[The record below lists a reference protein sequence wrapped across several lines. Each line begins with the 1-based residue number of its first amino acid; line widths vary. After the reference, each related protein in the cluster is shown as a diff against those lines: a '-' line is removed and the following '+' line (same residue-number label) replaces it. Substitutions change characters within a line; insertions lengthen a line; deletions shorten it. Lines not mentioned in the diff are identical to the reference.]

1 MRGNTPLTPVIFAKF
16 GKSQPLTPQKVVDAT
31 AAMTPEQAEQTRKN
45 IGADTPATVT
55 AWLDE
60 HVDPDTG
67 YVIDDT
73 LTIQGAAADAK
84 KAGDEIGD
92 LKSAFIND
100 KKGIMS
106 FDLIPNSYVSEDGV
120 ITSYNNWK
128 RTDYTYIG
136 DCGLLIA
143 KTSESSRYNCFYDSS
158 KTFIESFNVGTSDTK
173 IVVPKNAEYVI
184 FSNANAG
191 MNNLTVSFVTK
202 VKTDVDNVEN
212 RLVFDEYEINA
223 VRSAFENNI
232 TPFALSAFTSGK
244 YIDNNGV
251 EQSNQSM
258 SYASCSITD
267 DDVGKT
273 IYIDGSAWYDIK
285 PFVFVGASGNI
296 VRSMVAAVGSTITQY
311 TDLVFKPVES
321 GTLYINRYASGSNVQ
336 NAKAYYN
343 AVGILSETN
352 FSDAISYN
360 PVQLGTLID
369 MKLINA
375 TTGAITDGSS
385 NTQQIT
391 DFIEVKGDTY
401 YLISTEMYYG
411 YGLYVWYDE
420 NKNFISGKPSE
431 SGSSQTQIFCERVKS
446 PSNAAYLV
454 IGFIYQTSFPFPFLM
469 EGKMNAA
476 YPSQR
481 WHGLKWTGI
490 GDSITESYKVTG
502 AHYFDLICAS
512 TGISFVNKGVSG
524 TGYAKGTSNF
534 MTRALT
540 VDADSDVVTFFGSG
554 NDASS
559 GLPLGAATDT
569 GTETIAGCIN
579 TAINNLHSVMPV
591 VQLGIITPTPWQGN
605 MPSDDGFMEN
615 YSNLIVE
622 ICRLRSIP
630 CLDLFHCSNL
640 NPNSA
645 TVRAIAYSRD
655 DGGGT
660 HPSEVGHAII
670 APRFLAFLESLLMH

>member
-31 AAMTPEQAEQTRKN
+31 ASMTPAQAAQTREN

-55 AWLDE
+55 AWLE
-60 HVDPDTG
+60 AHVDPDTG

-84 KAGDEIGD
+84 AAGDEIGA
-92 LKSAFIND
+92 LKSAFINN

-106 FDLIPNSYVSEDGV
+106 FDLIPNSYVSLTGV

-143 KTSESSRYNCFYDSS
+143 KTSASSNYNCFYDSS
-158 KTFIESFNVGTSDTK
+158 KTFIKSFNVGTSDTK
-173 IVVPKNAEYVI
+173 IAVPENAEYVI
-184 FSNANAG
+184 FSNTNDG
-191 MNNLTVSFVTK
+191 MNNLTVSIVTK
-202 VKTDVDNVEN
+202 VKTDVENVEN

-223 VRSAFENNI
+223 VRSAFENNV

-251 EQSNQSM
+251 EQSNSSM
-258 SYASCSITD
+258 SYASCAITD

-273 IYIDGSAWYDIK
+273 IYIDGSAWYSIK

-296 VRSMVAAVGSTITQY
+296 ERSMVADVGSTITQY

-352 FSDAISYN
+352 FSDAISYT
-360 PVQLGTLID
+360 PVPLGN
-369 MKLINA
+369 LIN
-375 TTGAITDGSS
+375 GRLVNAITGEVTETESTAQ
-385 NTQQIT
+385 NIT
-391 DFIEVKGDTY
+391 DYIDVKGNVY
-401 YLISTEMYYG
+401 YLITTQMYFG
-411 YGLYVWYDE
+411 MGMYVWYDAD
-420 NKNFISGKPSE
+420 KNYISGRAAEQGSE
-431 SGSSQTQIFCERVKS
+431 RTKMYCERIKS
-446 PSNAAYLV
+446 PANAKYLI
-454 IGFIYQTSFPFPFLM
+454 IGFLYEASFMFPFLM

-512 TGISFVNKGVSG
+512 TGISFVNKGGSG

-540 VDADSDVVTFFGSG
+540 VDTDSDVVTFFGSG

-579 TAINNLHSVMPV
+579 TAINNLYSVMPV

-605 MPSDDGFMEN
+605 MPSNDGFMEK

-640 NPNSA
+640 NPNSE

-660 HPSEVGHAII
+660 HPSEIGHAII